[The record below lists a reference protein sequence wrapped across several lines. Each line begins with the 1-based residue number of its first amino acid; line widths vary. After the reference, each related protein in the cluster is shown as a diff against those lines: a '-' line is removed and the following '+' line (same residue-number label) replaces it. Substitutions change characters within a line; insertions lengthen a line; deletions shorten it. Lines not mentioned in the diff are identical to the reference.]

1 MKRGPKAAQGE
12 VASALARFR
21 RFHGRSAEKKAFV
34 EIPHPKAVVFLG
46 EALAIEYA
54 SDKNVPR
61 LGGKRQRGYRHR
73 FSKGVRV
80 YCDAKGTTLF
90 VTGGR
95 FKVTDWLRY

>member
-1 MKRGPKAAQGE
+1 MSGKKTARGE
-12 VASALARFR
+12 VAQAFARFQG
-21 RFHGRSAEKKAFV
+21 FHGRSAEKKSYV

-54 SDKNVPR
+54 SDKALPR
-61 LGGKRQRGYRHR
+61 LGRRKRGYRHR
-73 FSKGVRV
+73 FSKGVRI
-80 YCDAKGTTLF
+80 YCDSKGTTLF